1 MRSIV
6 TNRAALYVGR
16 FVTPMSPAET
26 AEPIEMPFGLWA
38 RMVPVN
44 HVVRIIPWEGA
55 ILRERGVHCKISAV
69 NRNNG

>member
-6 TNRAALYVGR
+6 TNLVALYVGR

-38 RMVPVN
+38 RMGPVN
-44 HVVRIIPWEGA
+44 HVVRMAVRIIPWEGA
-55 ILRERGVHCKISAV
+55 ILGKGRLL
-69 NRNNG
+69 